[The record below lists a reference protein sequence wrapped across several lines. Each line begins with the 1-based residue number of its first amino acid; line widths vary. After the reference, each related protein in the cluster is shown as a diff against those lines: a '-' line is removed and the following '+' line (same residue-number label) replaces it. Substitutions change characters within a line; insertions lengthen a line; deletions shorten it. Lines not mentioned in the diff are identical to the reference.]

1 MIWTNMSL
9 PSVNYRVQLYDTWAE
24 LDFERMDNPRE
35 GDKIVYRSLG
45 EDNVPYISKTEVYSG
60 GEWTEES
67 GGGGSDFIV
76 PKQTITITDSPVPIQ
91 ADFSSLSGEGYL
103 CGGYLQEEDGYLYS
117 YFTPV
122 WYDWTSEHTLHIE
135 MPNLGSYGASI
146 NIVEDNGTIT
156 AVVEDSKT
164 SDVVPGTYTFGVAAN
179 FLTN

>member
-9 PSVNYRVQLYDTWAE
+9 PSVNYRVQLCDTWAD

-45 EDNVPYISKTEVYSG
+45 EDNIPYISKTEVYSDG
-60 GEWTEES
+60 GWTEES

-91 ADFSSLSGEGYL
+91 ADFSSLSGDGYL

-122 WYDWTSEHTLHIE
+122 YYDWTSEHALHIE

-156 AVVEDSKT
+156 AVVADSKT
-164 SDVVPGTYTFGVAAN
+164 GDVVPGTYTFGVAAN
-179 FLTN
+179 FLI